1 MKTTLTQLTDN
12 SPMLA
17 GLIAVAVLMSAGLL
31 WLHQSSVLATTGER
45 IYSLDLER
53 RALLERRSAGL
64 VAYAAATDPLRLEA
78 RARALGFAPTRD
90 VEALVVPASRD
101 PEQVIA
107 GGVAADSPLGITSTA
122 AVPAEVPA
130 LSLTERI
137 LAVGLNQASADARE
151 IPASVGSAP

>member
-1 MKTTLTQLTDN
+1 MKTLPRLTDN

-17 GLIAVAVLMSAGLL
+17 GLIAVCVLMCAGLL

-53 RALLERRSAGL
+53 QALLERRSVGL

-90 VEALVVPASRD
+90 VEALVVPLSPDSLA
-101 PEQVIA
+101 A
-107 GGVAADSPLGITSTA
+107 GGVPIDSPLGITGMA
-122 AVPAEVPA
+122 AVRAEVPA
-130 LSLTERI
+130 PSLTERI
-137 LAVGLNQASADARE
+137 LAIGLNQASADARE
-151 IPASVGSAP
+151 IPDAVGSAP